1 MTRPRTVVIVGGGIS
16 GLATAFSLHEQ
27 ATKANLLIHCTVL
40 ESDPSWGGKIVTH
53 RIGGIV
59 TEAGPDSFLSQKQ
72 AGLDL
77 CVKLGLADQLINTHE
92 TSKKAC
98 VLYAGRLHDLPE
110 GLLSFVPKQLG
121 SFFRSGLLTWTGL
134 ARMGLEVVV
143 PPGSSTGDES
153 LAAFLRRRF
162 GMEAFERVL
171 EPLMAG
177 IYAGD
182 AEQMSLRATF
192 PRFFELEQQHGSIVR
207 GMMAA
212 KKAVLSVP
220 TDQPRRTMFVSLKNG
235 LGDLVAALTNRLT
248 QQGVELRV
256 GARVEALRVR
266 SHELGRWMYDLILQ
280 DGSALSAD
288 GVVLAT
294 PAYVSADLL
303 CPLTP
308 IAGGLLDMI
317 PYAST
322 ATIAMA
328 FPRTLTSAIKGF
340 GFIVPRTEQRH
351 LIAATWTSLKWPY
364 RAPADQL
371 LMRCYVGGVG
381 REDILRLDDD
391 ALTAKVREELAVV
404 CGIRAEPSYTEV
416 NRWWKAMPQYTLG
429 HLDRLAQLE
438 AALSRYPGLV
448 LTGAGYHGVGI
459 PDCIRDGAT
468 AAERVVQDLIGGT
481 SVTRRPIRDEVEPK
495 AKVVDAG

>member
-16 GLATAFSLHEQ
+16 GLATAFSLQE
-27 ATKANLLIHCTVL
+27 KAAKADLPIHCTVL
-40 ESDPSWGGKIVTH
+40 ESDQSWGGKIVTH
-53 RIGGIV
+53 RVGEIV

-77 CVKLGLADQLINTHE
+77 CMKLGLADQLINTNAMA
-92 TSKKAC
+92 KKAS
-98 VLYAGRLHDLPE
+98 VLYGGRMHDLPE

-134 ARMGLEVVV
+134 ARMGLEVAV
-143 PPGSSTGDES
+143 PRGPSTGDES

-162 GMEAFERVL
+162 GAQAFERVL

-192 PRFFELEQQHGSIVR
+192 PRFYELEQRHASIVR

-212 KKAVLSVP
+212 KKAAASVSA
-220 TDQPRRTMFVSLKNG
+220 DQPRRTMFVSLKNG
-235 LGDLVAALTNRLT
+235 LSDLVTALTSRLT
-248 QQGVELRV
+248 QQGVELRM

-266 SHELGRWMYDLILQ
+266 SHELGRWMYDLIMQ
-280 DGSALSAD
+280 DGSALSAES
-288 GVVLAT
+288 VVLAT

-303 CPLTP
+303 RPLSP

-322 ATIAMA
+322 ATVAMA
-328 FPRTLTSAIKGF
+328 FPRTLTSAIEGF

-371 LMRCYVGGVG
+371 LVRCYVGGVG
-381 REDILRLDDD
+381 REEILRLDDEQ
-391 ALTAKVREELAVV
+391 LTAKVRAELSSL

-416 NRWWKAMPQYTLG
+416 NRWWKAMPQYKLG
-429 HLDRLAQLE
+429 HLDRLAQLD
-438 AALSRYPGLV
+438 AAVSRYPGLI
-448 LTGAGYHGVGI
+448 LTGAGYRGIGI
-459 PDCIRDGAT
+459 PDCIRDGDM
-468 AAERVVQDLIGGT
+468 AAERVVHDLLGKTDVVSRSTTKIG
-481 SVTRRPIRDEVEPK
+481 
-495 AKVVDAG
+495 